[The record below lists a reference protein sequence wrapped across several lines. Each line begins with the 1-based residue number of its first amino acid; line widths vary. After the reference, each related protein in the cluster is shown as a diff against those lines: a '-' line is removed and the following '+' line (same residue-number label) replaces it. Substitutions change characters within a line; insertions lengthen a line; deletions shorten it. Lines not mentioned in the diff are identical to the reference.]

1 MPAAQRNGDL
11 NSAGAAVTSSR
22 NVKVNSKSITIN
34 GDANSAGGVINSVPQ
49 SNVKCNGELL
59 AVNGSK
65 GTGHGIGIHAAGA
78 WKTANGS
85 STVNAGGLP
94 VNRTGDND
102 DCLHARVGGSDN
114 VNVG

>member
-1 MPAAQRNGDL
+1 MPAVVRDGDT
-11 NSAGAAVTSSR
+11 NT
-22 NVKVNSKSITIN
+22 
-34 GDANSAGGVINSVPQ
+34 
-49 SNVKCNGELL
+49 
-59 AVNGSK
+59 
-65 GTGHGIGIHAAGA
+65 AGA

-102 DCLHARVGGSDN
+102 DCLHARVGGSNN